1 MMLGLFEDMEDL
13 LSTNE
18 DFLLGKWL
26 RDARSCGDNK
36 KVEIGKCFASC
47 ELNVKILGI

>member
-1 MMLGLFEDMEDL
+1 MNKHRENSEMMLDLLIDMEGL

-26 RDARSCGDNK
+26 HDARSWGESK
-36 KVEIGKCFASC
+36 KV
-47 ELNVKILGI
+47 GIANL

>member
-1 MMLGLFEDMEDL
+1 MLDLLIDMEGL

-26 RDARSCGDNK
+26 HDARSWGESEKVGIANFYMLFFTK
-36 KVEIGKCFASC
+36 KLFIG
-47 ELNVKILGI
+47 I

>member
-1 MMLGLFEDMEDL
+1 VNQYRENSEMMLGLFEDLEEL

-26 RDARSCGDNK
+26 HDARSCGSSK
-36 KVEIGKCFASC
+36 KVDI
-47 ELNVKILGI
+47 V

>member
-1 MMLGLFEDMEDL
+1 MNQHRENSEMMLSLFEDMEDL

-26 RDARSCGDNK
+26 RDARSCGESK
-36 KVEIGKCFASC
+36 KVAM
-47 ELNVKILGI
+47 